1 MNDETTTLTC
11 ICGTDHT
18 FPAGVATGTCS
29 GCGLGL
35 VLVEGAP
42 LDAGDVAAAE
52 DAAIPDADALT
63 IPGALV
69 AKVGLLLDRGARE
82 AAIDLVSRAMEA
94 AREAGREEASAD
106 RDGDPAEDG
115 EPDISDEGFDPYVGS
130 YTDDC

>member
-1 MNDETTTLTC
+1 MNDETITLTC

-18 FPAGVATGTCS
+18 FPAGVATGTCA

-35 VLVEGAP
+35 VLTE
-42 LDAGDVAAAE
+42 DVSAE
-52 DAAIPDADALT
+52 DAMIPDADALS

-69 AKVGLLLDRGARE
+69 AKIGLLLDCGARE
-82 AAIDLVSRAMEA
+82 AAIDLVSRALEA

-106 RDGDPAEDG
+106 RDGDPAEDH
-115 EPDISDEGFDPYVGS
+115 EPDVSDEGFDPYMGQ